1 MNRRMKELI
10 TQKRGERAAPL
21 ARSPLPNE
29 EVDEVPEI
37 RAVSN
42 ALTLYPTHEHG
53 KMLLSVR

>member
-10 TQKRGERAAPL
+10 TRKHGERAAPL

-37 RAVSN
+37 RDVSN
-42 ALTLYPTHEHG
+42 ALTLHPAREHG